1 MEFILNIFQ
10 YDPEGIKNRNLYYHF
25 VNEQKPDRLIAN
37 IRKEDAEEVSFEV
50 SNDYKYLIL
59 VDSQA
64 LSAAN
69 IESLEGDIEFIPIF
83 KITDNVT
90 YVSMPF

>member
-1 MEFILNIFQ
+1 MRE
-10 YDPEGIKNRNLYYHF
+10 P
-25 VNEQKPDRLIAN
+25 KPDKLIAK
-37 IRKEDAEEVSFEV
+37 IRKEDADEVSFKV

-59 VDSQA
+59 CDSQA

-69 IESLEGDIEFIPIF
+69 IESLDCEIEFKPIF

-90 YVSMPF
+90 YVSELLLDLIYH